1 MKIKI
6 NLPPLKTNHKIFQTL
21 NSSSDYTFKYNGF
34 EKTLKIQK
42 LNNAYALFFFTQDCG
57 VCKMQIPIL
66 NELFIAP

>member
-1 MKIKI
+1 M
-6 NLPPLKTNHKIFQTL
+6 FQTL

-66 NELFIAP
+66 NEL